1 MNAQA
6 DALGSGSCLKWYL
19 VSRVKLTMHHELMGI
34 SKPEISTGHPI
45 AKAFLPHQR
54 VTTEGKA
61 MRKVRC
67 VKDRYIWEGS
77 DRKKVTD
84 TFEGVFH
91 GWGCDYEEFENG
103 PGNYSVGIVELGDG
117 SVQRFI
123 PENIKF
129 IE

>member
-1 MNAQA
+1 MTR
-6 DALGSGSCLKWYL
+6 LSGTPLFAKSRLK
-19 VSRVKLTMHHELMGI
+19 KLI
-34 SKPEISTGHPI
+34 
-45 AKAFLPHQR
+45 KAASGGLFYARQR